1 MSTNDMKTGDE
12 QLLWQLRGLRRER
25 MPDNDLWPGIAARI
39 QQAGREAAPGNAVP
53 MRRRLKPARVAPWA
67 LAASLVLAI
76 GVSWQ
81 QRPDYF
87 ASPGAGPSAQLI
99 HREADALT
107 REYNAALRELQGA
120 GRPASGSRDV
130 LRQLDQSAAQI
141 RTALARDPGA
151 RFLLDRLRSTYEKR
165 LDLTQRATFT

>member
-1 MSTNDMKTGDE
+1 MNTNDMNAGDE

-25 MPDNDLWPGIAARI
+25 MPDSDLWPGIAARI
-39 QQAGREAAPGNAVP
+39 GQAERDAAPAKVVR
-53 MRRRLKPARVAPWA
+53 MRRRLNPGTFAPWA
-67 LAASLVLAI
+67 LAASLALVV

-81 QRPDYF
+81 QRPDF
-87 ASPGAGPSAQLI
+87 AAPGTSPSAHLI
-99 HREADALT
+99 HREADAMT
-107 REYNAALRELQGA
+107 REYNAALRELQVA
-120 GRPASGSRDV
+120 GRPSSGSKDA